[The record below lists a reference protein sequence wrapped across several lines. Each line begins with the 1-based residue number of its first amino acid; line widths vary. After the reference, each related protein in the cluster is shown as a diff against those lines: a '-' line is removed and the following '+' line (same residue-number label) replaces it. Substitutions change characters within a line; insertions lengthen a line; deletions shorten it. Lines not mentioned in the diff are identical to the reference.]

1 MQFYPADWLKDPDLQ
16 ICSMNTI
23 GIWINV
29 MCRMWE
35 AKEEGILRGKFG
47 ELALLAG
54 ARPHEFK
61 RFIKEAKEHNFC
73 DVLQD
78 VTESYSVVTLKCR
91 RMNKAFLEREG
102 AKARMRKHRGGEGCG
117 NVTPPSSS
125 SSSTSSSKNNNISEF
140 RSLFE
145 TARTNYPGTVRGLD
159 VEWDYLKDVCRKYS
173 LPVEQTVSEI
183 SVAVGRLLEWRA
195 SATAAGDFV
204 PAPKNFKTWL
214 YNRCW
219 TEEFAKVQQQVSGE
233 HKQCLTRDCK
243 NEGPA
248 SRTDDTGQKYYLC
261 TACGGR

>member
-35 AKEEGILRGKFG
+35 AKEEGILRGTFG

-78 VTESYSVVTLKCR
+78 VTKSYSVVMLKCR

-102 AKARMRKHRGGEGCG
+102 SKFRMRKHRGGSGYEE
-117 NVTPPSSS
+117 VTAPS
-125 SSSTSSSKNNNISEF
+125 SSSTSSSSSKKNNICQF
-140 RSLFE
+140 KGLFN
-145 TARTNYPGTVRGLD
+145 TARTEYPGTVRGLD
-159 VEWDYLKDVCRKYS
+159 VEWDYLNGICRKYS

-183 SVAVGRLLEWRA
+183 SVAVGRLLEWRE
-195 SATAAGDFV
+195 SALAAGNFV

-214 YNRCW
+214 CNRCW
-219 TEEFAKVQQQVSGE
+219 TEEFAKVGGGATGE
-233 HKQCLTRDCK
+233 IKRCYKLGC
-243 NEGPA
+243 NAEGPA
-248 SRTDDTGQKYYLC
+248 KWKDDAGLTYFKC
-261 TACGGR
+261 KEHGG